1 MLGAANGVL
10 PARFLPSALPSCLWT
25 NRSKGT
31 DLLLFKSLSGGQG
44 FSSLFDVQ
52 VLGLLER
59 GDSGIFVFN

>member
-1 MLGAANGVL
+1 MVSFMHVFC
-10 PARFLPSALPSCLWT
+10 PQHWPPVFWT

-44 FSSLFDVQ
+44 SSSLFDVQ
-52 VLGLLER
+52 VLGLLVR